1 MFSSTLKQKMEGLVA
16 ARQIE
21 VKDFNKEH
29 GKTVLGEVTVG
40 QVIGGMRGL
49 PAMLYETSK
58 LHPVDGIKYRGM
70 DLFEV

>member
-1 MFSSTLKQKMEGLVA
+1 MEEVIAKRQVELKE
-16 ARQIE
+16 
-21 VKDFNKEH
+21 FNKEH
-29 GKTVLGEVTVG
+29 GKTVIGEATVG